1 PDGRYQ
7 SGQELVRDLEQCKNT
22 NSLTATKPKAQAA
35 AAGVGSSSGAD
46 AVSAPGTPTDVPPSA
61 SPIPTLPKIAAS
73 AAVAEQPKPA
83 FTVDPLMA
91 EDDASPAAKVRK
103 SFSEMSELPPLKE
116 IKVVAAPSET
126 SEPEV
131 TEQLPQVD
139 FKKSAPEKPKVQ
151 VREAAQKAVSEI
163 RKTPP
168 KLYLYA
174 IAVALLVI
182 GLIIVGM
189 TVSNYMQDRD
199 SGNSSAASVPP
210 ATAAAPQKAPE
221 PAPV

>member
-1 PDGRYQ
+1 
-7 SGQELVRDLEQCKNT
+7 
-22 NSLTATKPKAQAA
+22 
-35 AAGVGSSSGAD
+35 
-46 AVSAPGTPTDVPPSA
+46 
-61 SPIPTLPKIAAS
+61 
-73 AAVAEQPKPA
+73 
-83 FTVDPLMA
+83 
-91 EDDASPAAKVRK
+91 
-103 SFSEMSELPPLKE
+103 
-116 IKVVAAPSET
+116 
-126 SEPEV
+126 
-131 TEQLPQVD
+131 
-139 FKKSAPEKPKVQ
+139 SAPEKPKVQ

-221 PAPV
+221 PAPVAAAPQSDVTQIEPAQPETAQQDNTPQEPVDRRGRGKKAKSRPVAAVAQAQLSVTSTPAGAQITFDGSPLCESPCTLTGIAPGQHVVAASKPGYGSESRTLTMASGANSSLTIQLSPV